1 MGGQTGGGL
10 QIPAFRGSGSALGPE
25 KEKQQHDLREA
36 EQSHE
41 VSALPCPGEGDL
53 PCSSSSV
60 CLGYTQIPDL
70 TSVPHRYYY
79 KREIL
84 ERVDGRRLV
93 YKFGKNSSG
102 WKEEEVL
109 NRNKE
114 L

>member
-1 MGGQTGGGL
+1 MSAPPVPNGGPAPPLGL
-10 QIPAFRGSGSALGPE
+10 SLDPRIQWGCT
-25 KEKQQHDLREA
+25 
-36 EQSHE
+36 QS
-41 VSALPCPGEGDL
+41 SDPNAYPPT
-53 PCSSSSV
+53 P
-60 CLGYTQIPDL
+60 
-70 TSVPHRYYY
+70 RYYY

>member
-1 MGGQTGGGL
+1 M
-10 QIPAFRGSGSALGPE
+10 SAP
-25 KEKQQHDLREA
+25 HVPSR
-36 EQSHE
+36 
-41 VSALPCPGEGDL
+41 EGDCPHTNVRAASRAL
-53 PCSSSSV
+53 SPE
-60 CLGYTQIPDL
+60 PA
-70 TSVPHRYYY
+70 SVPCRYYY

>member
-1 MGGQTGGGL
+1 MPSPALGGL
-10 QIPAFRGSGSALGPE
+10 LPHRAGSDPPGLSLHPPQQLPSTWGCIQSPDPTSIPF
-25 KEKQQHDLREA
+25 
-36 EQSHE
+36 
-41 VSALPCPGEGDL
+41 
-53 PCSSSSV
+53 
-60 CLGYTQIPDL
+60 
-70 TSVPHRYYY
+70 RYYY

>member
-1 MGGQTGGGL
+1 MPSL
-10 QIPAFRGSGSALGPE
+10 VPR
-25 KEKQQHDLREA
+25 
-36 EQSHE
+36 
-41 VSALPCPGEGDL
+41 GDL
-53 PCSSSSV
+53 PHRAGSDPPGISLDPPQQLPSTRGCNQSPDSISS
-60 CLGYTQIPDL
+60 
-70 TSVPHRYYY
+70 RYYY

>member
-1 MGGQTGGGL
+1 MPAPGPGGNL
-10 QIPAFRGSGSALGPE
+10 ASAWAP
-25 KEKQQHDLREA
+25 
-36 EQSHE
+36 QSTCGCIQ
-41 VSALPCPGEGDL
+41 SPDSTSI
-53 PCSSSSV
+53 SS
-60 CLGYTQIPDL
+60 
-70 TSVPHRYYY
+70 RYYY

-109 NRNKE
+109 NRSKE

>member
-1 MGGQTGGGL
+1 MASRV
-10 QIPAFRGSGSALGPE
+10 PSR
-25 KEKQQHDLREA
+25 
-36 EQSHE
+36 
-41 VSALPCPGEGDL
+41 DL
-53 PCSSSSV
+53 PHRTGSDPPGVSLDSPQQFPSTQGCIQSPDSTSFSS
-60 CLGYTQIPDL
+60 
-70 TSVPHRYYY
+70 RYYY

>member
-1 MGGQTGGGL
+1 MPSPVPTGDLPTGLGQTH
-10 QIPAFRGSGSALGPE
+10 QGSALVLPSTQGCV
-25 KEKQQHDLREA
+25 
-36 EQSHE
+36 QSPD
-41 VSALPCPGEGDL
+41 STSI
-53 PCSSSSV
+53 SS
-60 CLGYTQIPDL
+60 
-70 TSVPHRYYY
+70 RYYY

>member
-1 MGGQTGGGL
+1 VPPRPLQGGGL
-10 QIPAFRGSGSALGPE
+10 PTHQRGLRPE
-25 KEKQQHDLREA
+25 
-36 EQSHE
+36 
-41 VSALPCPGEGDL
+41 P
-53 PCSSSSV
+53 
-60 CLGYTQIPDL
+60 
-70 TSVPHRYYY
+70 TSVPCRYYY

>member
-1 MGGQTGGGL
+1 MPPPSPTGVLLPPTGL
-10 QIPAFRGSGSALGPE
+10 SLDPRIQRGCT
-25 KEKQQHDLREA
+25 
-36 EQSHE
+36 QS
-41 VSALPCPGEGDL
+41 
-53 PCSSSSV
+53 
-60 CLGYTQIPDL
+60 PDPNAYPP
-70 TSVPHRYYY
+70 TPRYYY

>member
-1 MGGQTGGGL
+1 MQS
-10 QIPAFRGSGSALGPE
+10 PDGPC
-25 KEKQQHDLREA
+25 A
-36 EQSHE
+36 S
-41 VSALPCPGEGDL
+41 
-53 PCSSSSV
+53 
-60 CLGYTQIPDL
+60 
-70 TSVPHRYYY
+70 HRYYY

>member
-1 MGGQTGGGL
+1 MSAPPVPNGCPAPPPGL
-10 QIPAFRGSGSALGPE
+10 SLDPHIQRGCTQSPDPSAYP
-25 KEKQQHDLREA
+25 
-36 EQSHE
+36 
-41 VSALPCPGEGDL
+41 PTP
-53 PCSSSSV
+53 
-60 CLGYTQIPDL
+60 
-70 TSVPHRYYY
+70 RYYY

>member
-1 MGGQTGGGL
+1 MPP
-10 QIPAFRGSGSALGPE
+10 IPNRGPAPPQGSALTPASNGAAP
-25 KEKQQHDLREA
+25 R
-36 EQSHE
+36 
-41 VSALPCPGEGDL
+41 ALTPTL
-53 PCSSSSV
+53 
-60 CLGYTQIPDL
+60 IP
-70 TSVPHRYYY
+70 PPRYYY

>member
-1 MGGQTGGGL
+1 MTPASNGAAPRALTPTL
-10 QIPAFRGSGSALGPE
+10 IPP
-25 KEKQQHDLREA
+25 
-36 EQSHE
+36 
-41 VSALPCPGEGDL
+41 PP
-53 PCSSSSV
+53 
-60 CLGYTQIPDL
+60 
-70 TSVPHRYYY
+70 RYYY

>member
-1 MGGQTGGGL
+1 MPPRPLQGGGL
-10 QIPAFRGSGSALGPE
+10 PTHQREGCIQSPEPA
-25 KEKQQHDLREA
+25 
-36 EQSHE
+36 
-41 VSALPCPGEGDL
+41 
-53 PCSSSSV
+53 
-60 CLGYTQIPDL
+60 
-70 TSVPHRYYY
+70 SVPCRYYY

>member
-1 MGGQTGGGL
+1 MSPGGTCPTELGQTH
-10 QIPAFRGSGSALGPE
+10 QESALIPP
-25 KEKQQHDLREA
+25 QQLPSTRGCN
-36 EQSHE
+36 QSPD
-41 VSALPCPGEGDL
+41 SI
-53 PCSSSSV
+53 SS
-60 CLGYTQIPDL
+60 
-70 TSVPHRYYY
+70 RYYY

>member
-1 MGGQTGGGL
+1 MLSPVPVGYLPMGLGQTH
-10 QIPAFRGSGSALGPE
+10 QGSALILPSMQGCI
-25 KEKQQHDLREA
+25 
-36 EQSHE
+36 QSPD
-41 VSALPCPGEGDL
+41 STSM
-53 PCSSSSV
+53 SS
-60 CLGYTQIPDL
+60 
-70 TSVPHRYYY
+70 RYYY

-109 NRNKE
+109 NRNKQ

>member
-1 MGGQTGGGL
+1 MPSPVLGDLPHT
-10 QIPAFRGSGSALGPE
+10 SGSAPPGLLSAWGYV
-25 KEKQQHDLREA
+25 
-36 EQSHE
+36 QS
-41 VSALPCPGEGDL
+41 
-53 PCSSSSV
+53 
-60 CLGYTQIPDL
+60 PDC
-70 TSVPHRYYY
+70 TSISCRYYY

>member
-1 MGGQTGGGL
+1 M
-10 QIPAFRGSGSALGPE
+10 
-25 KEKQQHDLREA
+25 
-36 EQSHE
+36 
-41 VSALPCPGEGDL
+41 SALPCPGGDL

-60 CLGYTQIPDL
+60 CWGYIQIPDP